1 MLVITMILTTLLV
14 PLAAAMDVTLT
25 IAPAPGGLHTET
37 RLCTVTDVKTGEL
50 LALPALTIGG
60 SAVSP
65 MVEIGSV
72 GPWGV
77 VWQSAL
83 RVVTSGD
90 DYPGLVSIARPDR
103 TAAPQGP
110 CPIGARCVHTFDR
123 AEQSLRLSIE
133 AAGSAPESAEPAE
146 LIWRTTSWYREA
158 RAVACAV
165 PPN

>member
-1 MLVITMILTTLLV
+1 MILTTLLI

-25 IAPAPGGLHTET
+25 MDPAPDGLHTET
-37 RLCTVTDVKTGEL
+37 IQCTVTDVKKGEL
-50 LALPALTIGG
+50 LALPTLTIGG
-60 SAVSP
+60 SEVSP

-83 RVVTSGD
+83 RVVTGGD
-90 DYPGLVSIARPDR
+90 DAYPGLVSIARPAR
-103 TAAPQGP
+103 TAAAQGP
-110 CPIGARCVHTFDR
+110 CPIGVSCVHTFDR

-133 AAGSAPESAEPAE
+133 AAGSAPGSAEPAE

-165 PPN
+165 PTN